1 MRAWFIFYL
10 RCSFPELIN
19 SYTYCRFRRRSAS
32 APCTVPNN
40 SISSVGWSNGVV
52 VTGGPRELKENEAI
66 EMQVDR
72 RNDLESDKDWGNYWD
87 RYDREIEDTV
97 RDTTA
102 KQTTV

>member
-1 MRAWFIFYL
+1 M
-10 RCSFPELIN
+10 
-19 SYTYCRFRRRSAS
+19 
-32 APCTVPNN
+32 
-40 SISSVGWSNGVV
+40 
-52 VTGGPRELKENEAI
+52 VTGGPRELKENEAM
-66 EMQVDR
+66 EVQVDR